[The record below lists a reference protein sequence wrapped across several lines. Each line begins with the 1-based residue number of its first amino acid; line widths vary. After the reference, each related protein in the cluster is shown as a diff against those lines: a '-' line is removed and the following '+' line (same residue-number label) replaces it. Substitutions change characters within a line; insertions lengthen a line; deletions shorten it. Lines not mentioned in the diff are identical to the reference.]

1 MSTRIALLFGS
12 TGMVGNLLLEELIRS
27 EVYSRVIIFVRRAG
41 QSSNT
46 KVEEIVMDFS
56 SPEKYS
62 GLIKGN
68 DIFICLGTTIK
79 KAGSVANFEKIDRDL
94 PVKLASI
101 AKANGV
107 EKIAVIS
114 SVGANR
120 ISRNY
125 YLRVKGEMEQ
135 GILDLNLS
143 QCVIARPS
151 MLHGERNEKRL
162 GESIG
167 KVFMKIINPF
177 ISGKFKKY
185 RAIRGQDVARAIIAA
200 FQESSFKTIYESDE
214 LQELADKYQTK
225 NH

>member
-1 MSTRIALLFGS
+1 MNARIALVFGS
-12 TGMVGNLLLEELIRS
+12 TGLVGNLLLEELIRS
-27 EVYSRVIIFVRRAG
+27 EIYSGVIIFVRRA
-41 QSSNT
+41 SNISNS
-46 KVEEIVMDFS
+46 KAEEIVMDFS
-56 SPEKYS
+56 IPEKYS

-68 DIFICLGTTIK
+68 DIYICLGSTIK
-79 KAGSVANFEKIDRDL
+79 KAGSVANFEKIDRDM

-120 ISRNY
+120 LSGNY

-135 GILDLNLS
+135 GLLDLNFS

-151 MLHGERNEKRL
+151 MLLGERNEKRF
-162 GESIG
+162 GESVG
-167 KVFMKIINPF
+167 KFLMKIINPF

-185 RAIRGQDVARAIIAA
+185 KGINGQDVARAMIAA
-200 FQESSFKTIYESDE
+200 MQESSFKTIYESDE
-214 LQELADKYQTK
+214 LQKLSDKYQTK
-225 NH
+225 NL

>member
-1 MSTRIALLFGS
+1 MDARIALVFGS
-12 TGMVGNLLLEELIRS
+12 TGLVGNQLLEELIRS
-27 EVYSRVIIFVRRAG
+27 EIYSRVIIFVRKPALI
-41 QSSNT
+41 SNP
-46 KVEEIVMDFS
+46 KVEEIVIDFS

-62 GLIKGN
+62 ELIKSN
-68 DIFICLGTTIK
+68 DIYICLGSTIK

-94 PVKLASI
+94 PVKVASI
-101 AKANGV
+101 AKTNGV

-120 ISRNY
+120 LSGNY

-135 GILDLNLS
+135 GILNLNFS

-151 MLHGERNEKRL
+151 MLLGERNENRF
-162 GESIG
+162 GESLG

-185 RAIRGQDVARAIIAA
+185 KAIHGQDVARAMIAA
-200 FQESSFKTIYESDE
+200 LQESSFKTIYESDE
-214 LQELADKYQTK
+214 LQELSDKYQSR
-225 NH
+225 NL